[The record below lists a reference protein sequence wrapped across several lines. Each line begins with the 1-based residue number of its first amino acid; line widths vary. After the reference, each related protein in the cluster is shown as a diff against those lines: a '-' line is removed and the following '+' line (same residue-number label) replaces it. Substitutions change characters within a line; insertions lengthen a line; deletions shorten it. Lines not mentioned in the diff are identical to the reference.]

1 MLTLQ
6 AQCVL
11 DQKASLGEGPVWDD
25 RLQELFWVDIEGRTL
40 HRFKPSNG
48 ETREYALKRRI
59 GAAVPAEDGTWILAL
74 EDGFYRL
81 HLDSGEVNVVA
92 LASEEPKDQTRL
104 NDGKCDARGR
114 FYAGTMHYGC
124 SEPLGALYTL
134 EAGGQVTKRLSGV
147 TISNGLAWSAD
158 ERTMYYIDSAEQV
171 VNAFDYDAE
180 SGEISNRRVILSLAD
195 EAGGPDGM
203 SIDAEGMLWVCH
215 WGGWQVSRWN
225 PLTGEKLAKVELP
238 AANVTSCAFGG
249 EHLDEL
255 YITTARIGNDEQALQ
270 KQPQAGGV
278 FKVKLD
284 VKGLPAA
291 RFRG

>member
-1 MLTLQ
+1 MLIMQ

-25 RLQELFWVDIEGRTL
+25 HLQELFWVDIEGKKL
-40 HRFKPSNG
+40 HRFKPSTG
-48 ETREYALKRRI
+48 QTKEHALSQKI

-74 EDGFYRL
+74 QDGFYRL
-81 HLDSGEVNVVA
+81 NLETEEVTLVA
-92 LASEEPKDQTRL
+92 HASEEPEGQTRL

-114 FYAGTMHYGC
+114 FYAGSMHYGG
-124 SEPLGALYTL
+124 SEPVGALYTL
-134 EAGGQVTKRLSGV
+134 EACGKVTKRLSGV
-147 TISNGLAWSAD
+147 TISNGLAWSED
-158 ERTMYYIDSAEQV
+158 KRTMYYIDSAEQV

-180 SGEISNRRVILSLAD
+180 SGEIGNRRVIFSLAD
-195 EAGGPDGM
+195 EVGGPDGM

-225 PLTGEKLAKVELP
+225 PHTGEKLAKIEVP

-249 EHLDEL
+249 EQLDEL
-255 YITTARIGNDEQALQ
+255 YITTARVGNDEQALQ
-270 KQPQAGGV
+270 EQPLAGGV

-284 VKGLPAA
+284 VKGLPVA
-291 RFRG
+291 RFHG